1 MKLPKNTML
10 ILKEN
15 QKIIIKN
22 GSILV
27 LFGDIKIDGSKDKKV
42 TIEGNAPKN
51 GSIISFNLLKFKG
64 NFLSKTGLSY
74 K

>member
-1 MKLPKNTML
+1 MKFSKNTML

-27 LFGDIKIDGSKDKKV
+27 LFGDINIDGSKDKKV
-42 TIEGNAPKN
+42 TIEGNAQ
-51 GSIISFNLLKFKG
+51 
-64 NFLSKTGLSY
+64 KTDQ
-74 K
+74 